1 VITALSEYGFELGLA
16 FQIVDD
22 ILGISGDPAVTGKS
36 SSSDVRAGKRS
47 APVVAALTS
56 GTDAGARLE
65 AMLADGP
72 PESED
77 DVALAT
83 TLIEEAGGLS
93 WAAREADDR
102 LQRALAHLDV
112 LPVDSAVRADLTT
125 LAQFVV
131 ARDR

>member
-1 VITALSEYGFELGLA
+1 M
-16 FQIVDD
+16 
-22 ILGISGDPAVTGKS
+22 TGKS

-56 GTDAGARLE
+56 GTDAGRRLE
-65 AMLADGP
+65 RMLADGP

-83 TLIEEAGGLS
+83 ALITEAGGLS

-102 LQRALAHLDV
+102 LARALAHLEV
-112 LPVDSAVRADLTT
+112 LPAGSAARNDLTT
-125 LAQFVV
+125 LARFVV
-131 ARDR
+131 ERDR